1 MKILITG
8 ALGHI
13 GSHLISN
20 IHRLKKINKI
30 YLVDNIISNKF
41 SVLFKISNKK
51 KFKFLYGDLAK

>member
-30 YLVDNIISNKF
+30 YLVDNIISKSLMYYLKLVTKNLNF
-41 SVLFKISNKK
+41 YMVI
-51 KFKFLYGDLAK
+51 